1 MKLTFRLNFN
11 SKLIVIV
18 CIWSNIF
25 SCYLS
30 EQAFLDKR
38 KDLEKTDLTFKV
50 LREEIESSIK
60 CQLKVEAEDQH

>member
-18 CIWSNIF
+18 YIWSNIF
-25 SCYLS
+25 SCYIS

-38 KDLEKTDLTFKV
+38 KDLEKTDLK
-50 LREEIESSIK
+50 RKIESSIK
-60 CQLKVEAEDQH
+60 CHLKVEAEDQQ